1 MIPGPLKEYELG
13 DALIFKKMDVWFHPK
28 YVWEIKGADLQ
39 ISPVHTAGIGEE
51 HEEKGI
57 GLRFPRLMRIRT
69 DKGPTDAT
77 THTQVIF

>member
-1 MIPGPLKEYELG
+1 
-13 DALIFKKMDVWFHPK
+13 MDVWFEPK

-51 HEEKGI
+51 HETRGI
-57 GLRFPRLMRIRT
+57 GLRFPRLMRIRK

-77 THTQVIF
+77 THTQVINAVQRMTFDRW